1 MPFFHNCPC
10 VSAQADT
17 CPSLW
22 VCTHVSSREA
32 AGAIRKGKQ
41 GGGAI
46 MDSEQEQSN
55 TTVCVQKGL
64 KDWLGT
70 TASDESFITA
80 QAV

>member
-1 MPFFHNCPC
+1 
-10 VSAQADT
+10 
-17 CPSLW
+17 
-22 VCTHVSSREA
+22 
-32 AGAIRKGKQ
+32 
-41 GGGAI
+41 